1 MLNHQQI
8 PEGHAFV
15 EPRDVETARGL
26 IAAAESLDIDPAV
39 VKTQQGGYLAPVE
52 VVEAWEGGDDTV
64 VTTADDLATGGAD
77 GEEGD
82 ERPSKSSDKQSWVD
96 FAKTQGYD
104 EAEDLTKS
112 QLIERYGATE

>member
-26 IAAAESLDIDPAV
+26 IAAAEGLGIDPAV
-39 VKTQQGGYLAPVE
+39 VKTQQGGYLAPTE

-64 VTTADDLATGGAD
+64 VTTADDLETAN
-77 GEEGD
+77 EETGD
-82 ERPSKSSDKQSWVD
+82 ERPAKTADKGTWVD
-96 FAKTQGYD
+96 YAKTQGYD
-104 EAEDLTKS
+104 ESEELTKS
-112 QLIERYGATE
+112 QLIERFGATE